1 MQGVL
6 EKVLETSEMHLSN
19 QELVGPQHSNISPFC
34 LVPTLVTQK

>member
-6 EKVLETSEMHLSN
+6 EKVLETEIHLSN
-19 QELVGPQHSNISPFC
+19 QELVGPQHSNMSPFC